1 MGGITMVK
9 DSGKAFGTPPRLVT
23 SPYAA
28 PMRSG
33 TASPWTAGGLRTLP
47 APVFADEEKAINT
60 LSPGDMAVSMYNDL
74 DTCQE
79 EEIFSPGSWEK
90 AAVASE
96 ATEALWFSTST
107 AAREPAVETSGAAP
121 ANNEVQDPRGVVA
134 GA

>member
-1 MGGITMVK
+1 
-9 DSGKAFGTPPRLVT
+9 
-23 SPYAA
+23 
-28 PMRSG
+28 
-33 TASPWTAGGLRTLP
+33 
-47 APVFADEEKAINT
+47 
-60 LSPGDMAVSMYNDL
+60 MAVSMYNDL

-107 AAREPAVETSGAAP
+107 AAREPAIGSGEPAP
-121 ANNEVQDPRGVVA
+121 APATNETVNPTAVVA